1 MVRFVHLFI
10 LSVLIIWLSGAG
22 CVGNNTS
29 EIGINSKA
37 IDTGE
42 DAGNTLEEPGL
53 TEEEIQTFEAD
64 ISELENMLENANLSE
79 EIVIEEL

>member
-1 MVRFVHLFI
+1 MVRFIHLFI

-22 CVGNNTS
+22 CIGNDTS
-29 EIGINSKA
+29 ETGIDSKA
-37 IDTGE
+37 IETGE

-53 TEEEIQTFEAD
+53 TEAEIQAFEVD